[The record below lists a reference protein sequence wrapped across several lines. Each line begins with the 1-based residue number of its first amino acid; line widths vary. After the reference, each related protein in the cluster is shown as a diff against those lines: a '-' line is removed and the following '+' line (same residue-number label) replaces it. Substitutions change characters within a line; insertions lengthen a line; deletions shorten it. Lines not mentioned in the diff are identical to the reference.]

1 MAKKERISAQEVLET
16 LSGFME
22 LLDGEKLKKLD
33 KLDDLSS
40 IKANQEALEKKITS
54 MEQKMSEFVKPEDFE
69 QKLKRRDEAFNKAI
83 KDVPTTVK
91 VKNDPVCLAQED
103 RDMLHSLKFQLEKKN
118 QRFSM
123 FCQIISDK
131 KIWFFYF
138 FLTVVMSIEGTVLVM
153 KNSEQAWAHRALVAA
168 EKIHNEDPSA
178 EYFKAFIDM
187 QSNRKDRKAAK
198 KRIEGMEYAAKYIK
212 RLESILYG
220 YTEED
225 VEVREYKYRVK
236 SERMVYLVC
245 YHPSSAQKV
254 NYRLHTTPEGEVTKV
269 EREKKT
275 KSKVV
280 WVELKRIEKNQNTT
294 PPS

>member
-83 KDVPTTVK
+83 KYVPTIVK

-103 RDMLHSLKFQLEKKN
+103 RDMLHSLKSQLEKKN

-187 QSNRKDRKAAK
+187 RSNRKVRKACK
-198 KRIEGMEYAAKYIK
+198 EYIVGME
-212 RLESILYG
+212 
-220 YTEED
+220 
-225 VEVREYKYRVK
+225 
-236 SERMVYLVC
+236 SEAEMVYLSC
-245 YHPSSAQKV
+245 CHLLSDETIH
-254 NYRLHTTPEGEVTKV
+254 YRLHTTPEGDVAKV
-269 EREKKT
+269 EK
-275 KSKVV
+275 
-280 WVELKRIEKNQNTT
+280 
-294 PPS
+294 

>member
-1 MAKKERISAQEVLET
+1 M
-16 LSGFME
+16 
-22 LLDGEKLKKLD
+22 
-33 KLDDLSS
+33 
-40 IKANQEALEKKITS
+40 
-54 MEQKMSEFVKPEDFE
+54 
-69 QKLKRRDEAFNKAI
+69 
-83 KDVPTTVK
+83 
-91 VKNDPVCLAQED
+91 
-103 RDMLHSLKFQLEKKN
+103 
-118 QRFSM
+118 
-123 FCQIISDK
+123 
-131 KIWFFYF
+131 
-138 FLTVVMSIEGTVLVM
+138 LVM

-275 KSKVV
+275 KSQSV
-280 WVELKRIEKNQNTT
+280 WEELKSVAGK
-294 PPS
+294 

>member
-153 KNSEQAWAHRALVAA
+153 KNSEQA
-168 EKIHNEDPSA
+168 
-178 EYFKAFIDM
+178 
-187 QSNRKDRKAAK
+187 
-198 KRIEGMEYAAKYIK
+198 
-212 RLESILYG
+212 
-220 YTEED
+220 
-225 VEVREYKYRVK
+225 
-236 SERMVYLVC
+236 
-245 YHPSSAQKV
+245 
-254 NYRLHTTPEGEVTKV
+254 
-269 EREKKT
+269 
-275 KSKVV
+275 
-280 WVELKRIEKNQNTT
+280 
-294 PPS
+294 